1 MTVRRPPQK
10 SASVT
15 IVLVTLQRAP
25 PLTRIFAP
33 RRLAPSSR
41 TTEMFEW
48 RRRVKIAVARPAA
61 PAPTIATS
69 AFAALRLRRD
79 RSAFAASRLR
89 RGRLESRVRR
99 AVYAALIPAVTSS
112 PMNTAASLT
121 TVEIAPHALH
131 RNVFFVGSSELP
143 MTSVR
148 WLPHFGHT
156 GGVLGRCETSS
167 LGVN

>member
-1 MTVRRPPQK
+1 MTVRLPPQK

-41 TTEMFEW
+41 TTETFGC
-48 RRRVKIAVARPAA
+48 RRRVKIAAARPAA

-69 AFAALRLRRD
+69 
-79 RSAFAASRLR
+79 SAFAASRLR
-89 RGRLESRVRR
+89 RDRLALRVRR
-99 AVYAALIPAVTSS
+99 AVYAALVADVIPSEL
-112 PMNTAASLT
+112 NIASLT
-121 TVEIAPHALH
+121 GTVEIAPHALH
-131 RNVFFVGSSELP
+131 RTVRFAVSSELP
-143 MTSVR
+143 MICVR

-156 GGVLGRCETSS
+156 GGAVGL
-167 LGVN
+167 